1 MEATTGGNGI
11 FVYDLIAEG
20 ELWECEELWRRFGFV
35 GDWGLWCQSQK
46 HKQRSTVK

>member
-20 ELWECEELWRRFGFV
+20 ELWECEELSEHMETFWVSR
-35 GDWGLWCQSQK
+35 
-46 HKQRSTVK
+46 